1 MTDHSNKAQSSATES
16 SAIRS
21 SDLENLL
28 DDLYSLQ
35 DNLLSDTAEKALANT
50 DLQLPD
56 SLSEEDVHNLEIPI
70 LSDVV
75 DDEVDGEKLLSDQ
88 FNEAQQHLFVNPSA
102 TQSSTDGPSNDQ
114 INAVVNKLMSKMRPR
129 IDQLLREKIRNLVV
143 ERFKREN

>member
-1 MTDHSNKAQSSATES
+1 MNDHSNQCKSSETNP
-16 SAIRS
+16 

-35 DNLLSDTAEKALANT
+35 DNLLSDTGEKAQPNA
-50 DLQLPD
+50 DLELPN
-56 SLSEEDVHNLEIPI
+56 SLSEDDVHNLEIPI

-75 DDEVDGEKLLSDQ
+75 DDEVDGEKLLRDQ
-88 FNEAQQHLFVNPSA
+88 FNQAQQHLFENPSA
-102 TQSSTDGPSNDQ
+102 TQPSTNGPSNDQ

-143 ERFKREN
+143 ERFNREK

>member
-1 MTDHSNKAQSSATES
+1 MNDQTDSNSALTS
-16 SAIRS
+16 S
-21 SDLENLL
+21 SDLEDLL

-35 DNLLSDTAEKALANT
+35 NNLLSDVTAQALAET
-50 DLQLPD
+50 DIQLPD

-88 FNEAQQHLFVNPSA
+88 FNQAQQHFFEKPSA
-102 TQSSTDGPSNDQ
+102 AQASTNEPSDDQ

-129 IDQLLREKIRNLVV
+129 VDQLLREKIRHLVV
-143 ERFKREN
+143 QRFNQEN

>member
-1 MTDHSNKAQSSATES
+1 MTDHSNKAQSSTES

-35 DNLLSDTAEKALANT
+35 DNLLSDSAEKALANT
-50 DLQLPD
+50 DLELPE

-75 DDEVDGEKLLSDQ
+75 DDEVDGEKLLGDQ
-88 FNEAQQHLFVNPSA
+88 FNQAQQHLFEKPSA
-102 TQSSTDGPSNDQ
+102 AQASSHGPSNDQ
-114 INAVVNKLMSKMRPR
+114 INAVVNKLMAKMRPR

-143 ERFKREN
+143 ERFNREN

>member
-1 MTDHSNKAQSSATES
+1 MNDHSNQGKSSETNP
-16 SAIRS
+16 

-35 DNLLSDTAEKALANT
+35 DNLLSDTSEKAQPNA
-50 DLQLPD
+50 DLELPN
-56 SLSEEDVHNLEIPI
+56 SLSEDDVHNLEIPI

-75 DDEVDGEKLLSDQ
+75 DDEVDGEKLLRDQ
-88 FNEAQQHLFVNPSA
+88 FNQAQQHLFENPSA
-102 TQSSTDGPSNDQ
+102 TQPSTNGPSNDQ

-143 ERFKREN
+143 ERFNREK

>member
-1 MTDHSNKAQSSATES
+1 MNDHSNQGKSSETNP
-16 SAIRS
+16 

-35 DNLLSDTAEKALANT
+35 DNLLSDTGEKAQPKAN
-50 DLQLPD
+50 LELPN
-56 SLSEEDVHNLEIPI
+56 SLSEDDVHNLEIPI

-75 DDEVDGEKLLSDQ
+75 DDEVDGEKLLRDQ
-88 FNEAQQHLFVNPSA
+88 FNQAQQHLFENPSA
-102 TQSSTDGPSNDQ
+102 TQPSTNGPSNDQ

-143 ERFKREN
+143 ERFNREK

>member
-1 MTDHSNKAQSSATES
+1 MTDHSNKTHNSAL
-16 SAIRS
+16 RS

-35 DNLLSDTAEKALANT
+35 DNLLSDTSEKALANN
-50 DLQLPD
+50 DLRLPE
-56 SLSEEDVHNLEIPI
+56 SLSEDDVHNLEIPI

-75 DDEVDGEKLLSDQ
+75 DDEVDGEKLLGDQ
-88 FNEAQQHLFVNPSA
+88 FNQAQQHLFEKPSA
-102 TQSSTDGPSNDQ
+102 AQASTNEPSNDQ

-129 IDQLLREKIRNLVV
+129 IDQLLREKVRDLVV

>member
-1 MTDHSNKAQSSATES
+1 MTDHSNKTHNSAL
-16 SAIRS
+16 RS

-35 DNLLSDTAEKALANT
+35 DNLLSDTAEKAMTNT

-56 SLSEEDVHNLEIPI
+56 SLSEDDVHNLEIPI

-75 DDEVDGEKLLSDQ
+75 DDEVDGEKQLSDQ
-88 FNEAQQHLFVNPSA
+88 FNQAQQHLFEKPSA
-102 TQSSTDGPSNDQ
+102 AQASTDGPSNDQ
-114 INAVVNKLMSKMRPR
+114 INAVVNKLMAKMRPR

>member
-1 MTDHSNKAQSSATES
+1 MNDHSNQGKSSETNP
-16 SAIRS
+16 

-35 DNLLSDTAEKALANT
+35 DNLLSDTGEKAQPNA
-50 DLQLPD
+50 DLELPN
-56 SLSEEDVHNLEIPI
+56 SLSEDDVHNLEIPI

-75 DDEVDGEKLLSDQ
+75 DDEVDGEKLLRDQ
-88 FNEAQQHLFVNPSA
+88 FNQAQQHLFENPSA
-102 TQSSTDGPSNDQ
+102 TQPSTNGPSNDQ

-143 ERFKREN
+143 ERFNREK

>member
-1 MTDHSNKAQSSATES
+1 MNDHSNQGKSSETNP
-16 SAIRS
+16 

-35 DNLLSDTAEKALANT
+35 DNLLSDTGEKAQPKA
-50 DLQLPD
+50 DLELPN
-56 SLSEEDVHNLEIPI
+56 SLSEDDVHNLEIPI

-75 DDEVDGEKLLSDQ
+75 DDEVDGEKLLRDQ
-88 FNEAQQHLFVNPSA
+88 FNQAQQHLFENPSA
-102 TQSSTDGPSNDQ
+102 TQPSTNGPSNDQ

-143 ERFKREN
+143 ERFNREK

>member
-1 MTDHSNKAQSSATES
+1 MNDHTNQSKS
-16 SAIRS
+16 SETNP

-35 DNLLSDTAEKALANT
+35 DNLLSDTGEKAQPKAN
-50 DLQLPD
+50 LELPN
-56 SLSEEDVHNLEIPI
+56 SLSEDDVHNLEIPI

-75 DDEVDGEKLLSDQ
+75 DDEVDAEKLLRDQ
-88 FNEAQQHLFVNPSA
+88 FNQAQQHLFEKPSA
-102 TQSSTDGPSNDQ
+102 AQASTNGPSNDQ

-143 ERFKREN
+143 ERFNREK

>member
-1 MTDHSNKAQSSATES
+1 MTDHSNKTHNSAL
-16 SAIRS
+16 RS

-35 DNLLSDTAEKALANT
+35 DNLLSDTSEKALANT
-50 DLQLPD
+50 DLQLPE
-56 SLSEEDVHNLEIPI
+56 SLSEDDVHNLEIPI

-75 DDEVDGEKLLSDQ
+75 DDEVDGEKLLGDQ
-88 FNEAQQHLFVNPSA
+88 FNQAQQHLFEKPSA
-102 TQSSTDGPSNDQ
+102 AQASTNEPSNDQ

-129 IDQLLREKIRNLVV
+129 IDQLLREKIRDLVI

>member
-1 MTDHSNKAQSSATES
+1 MTDHSNKAQSSTES

-35 DNLLSDTAEKALANT
+35 DNLLSDSAEKALANT
-50 DLQLPD
+50 DLELPE

-75 DDEVDGEKLLSDQ
+75 DDEVDGEKQLGDQ
-88 FNEAQQHLFVNPSA
+88 FNQAQQHLFEKPSA
-102 TQSSTDGPSNDQ
+102 AQASSHGPSNEQ
-114 INAVVNKLMSKMRPR
+114 INAVVNKLMAKMRPR

-143 ERFKREN
+143 ERFNREN

>member
-1 MTDHSNKAQSSATES
+1 MNDHSNRGKSSATNP
-16 SAIRS
+16 

-35 DNLLSDTAEKALANT
+35 DNLLSDSTAKALSNA
-50 DLQLPD
+50 DLELPD

-75 DDEVDGEKLLSDQ
+75 DDEVDGEKLLREQ
-88 FNEAQQHLFVNPSA
+88 FNQAQQHLFENPSA
-102 TQSSTDGPSNDQ
+102 AQASTNEPSNDQ
-114 INAVVNKLMSKMRPR
+114 INAVVNKLMAKMRPR

-143 ERFKREN
+143 ERFNREK

>member
-1 MTDHSNKAQSSATES
+1 MNDHSNRGKSSATNP
-16 SAIRS
+16 

-35 DNLLSDTAEKALANT
+35 DNLLSDSTAKALSNT
-50 DLQLPD
+50 DLELPD

-75 DDEVDGEKLLSDQ
+75 DDEVDGEKLLRDQ
-88 FNEAQQHLFVNPSA
+88 FNQAQQHLFENPSA
-102 TQSSTDGPSNDQ
+102 AQPSTNGPSNDQ
-114 INAVVNKLMSKMRPR
+114 INAVVNKLMAKMRPR

-143 ERFKREN
+143 ERFNREK

>member
-1 MTDHSNKAQSSATES
+1 MNDHTNQSKS
-16 SAIRS
+16 SETNP

-35 DNLLSDTAEKALANT
+35 DNLLSDTGEKAQPKAN
-50 DLQLPD
+50 LELPN
-56 SLSEEDVHNLEIPI
+56 SLSEDDVHNLEIPI

-75 DDEVDGEKLLSDQ
+75 DDEVDGEKLLRDQ
-88 FNEAQQHLFVNPSA
+88 FNQAQQHLFENPSA
-102 TQSSTDGPSNDQ
+102 TQPSTNGPSNDQ

-143 ERFKREN
+143 ERFNREK

>member
-1 MTDHSNKAQSSATES
+1 MNDHSNQGKSSETNP
-16 SAIRS
+16 

-35 DNLLSDTAEKALANT
+35 DNLLSDTGEKTQPKAN
-50 DLQLPD
+50 LELPN
-56 SLSEEDVHNLEIPI
+56 SLSEDDVHNLEIPI

-75 DDEVDGEKLLSDQ
+75 DDEVDGEKLLRDQ
-88 FNEAQQHLFVNPSA
+88 FNQAQQHLFENPSA
-102 TQSSTDGPSNDQ
+102 TQPSTNGPSNDQ

-143 ERFKREN
+143 ERFNREK

>member
-1 MTDHSNKAQSSATES
+1 MNDHTNQSKS
-16 SAIRS
+16 SETNP

-35 DNLLSDTAEKALANT
+35 DNLLSDTGEKAQPNAN
-50 DLQLPD
+50 LELPN
-56 SLSEEDVHNLEIPI
+56 SLSEDDVHNLEIPI

-75 DDEVDGEKLLSDQ
+75 DDEVDGEKLLRDQ
-88 FNEAQQHLFVNPSA
+88 FNQAQQHLFENPSA
-102 TQSSTDGPSNDQ
+102 TQPSTNGPSNDQ

-143 ERFKREN
+143 ERFNREK

>member
-1 MTDHSNKAQSSATES
+1 MNDHSNQCKSSETNP
-16 SAIRS
+16 

-35 DNLLSDTAEKALANT
+35 DNLLSDTGEKAQPNA
-50 DLQLPD
+50 DLELPN
-56 SLSEEDVHNLEIPI
+56 SLSEDDVHNLEIPI

-75 DDEVDGEKLLSDQ
+75 DDEVDGEKLLRDQ
-88 FNEAQQHLFVNPSA
+88 FNQAQQHLFENPSA
-102 TQSSTDGPSNDQ
+102 AQASTNGPSNDQ

-143 ERFKREN
+143 ERFNREK

>member
-1 MTDHSNKAQSSATES
+1 MNDQTDQTNKARN

-35 DNLLSDTAEKALANT
+35 DNLLSDNVEKALANT

-56 SLSEEDVHNLEIPI
+56 SISEEDVHNLEIPI
-70 LSDVV
+70 LTDVV

-88 FNEAQQHLFVNPSA
+88 FNQAQ
-102 TQSSTDGPSNDQ
+102 
-114 INAVVNKLMSKMRPR
+114 
-129 IDQLLREKIRNLVV
+129 
-143 ERFKREN
+143 